1 MLNKLLMISVI
12 IVIDF
17 LKRSI
22 DGLAAAIVMKD
33 DENGKWATQRM
44 TQDQYF
50 MCEKPLGKIFF

>member
-1 MLNKLLMISVI
+1 MISVI